1 MMNGWSSDPSQ
12 NNLSQIKGL
21 KSYSAIRGNLGHP
34 DVCYKSGVHAH
45 ALERREETLEEGGSM
60 FGLGVQEI
68 MLILLIAVFFF
79 GGEKIPDIAKGLGK
93 GLREFKRAMDQPD
106 EKEQEQARPMKV
118 VSKSSTNG
126 EVK

>member
-1 MMNGWSSDPSQ
+1 MSGASRGIIFSRESLCACFRAACASW
-12 NNLSQIKGL
+12 LSCVLPYAGAPWTGGL
-21 KSYSAIRGNLGHP
+21 AQGKR
-34 DVCYKSGVHAH
+34 CSG
-45 ALERREETLEEGGSM
+45 GCM

-79 GGEKIPDIAKGLGK
+79 GGEKLPDIAKGLGK

-106 EKEQEQARPMKV
+106 EEVKTQERPMKV

-126 EVK
+126 EVT

>member
-1 MMNGWSSDPSQ
+1 
-12 NNLSQIKGL
+12 
-21 KSYSAIRGNLGHP
+21 
-34 DVCYKSGVHAH
+34 
-45 ALERREETLEEGGSM
+45 M

>member
-1 MMNGWSSDPSQ
+1 
-12 NNLSQIKGL
+12 
-21 KSYSAIRGNLGHP
+21 
-34 DVCYKSGVHAH
+34 
-45 ALERREETLEEGGSM
+45 M

-68 MLILLIAVFFF
+68 MLILLIAVCFF

>member
-1 MMNGWSSDPSQ
+1 
-12 NNLSQIKGL
+12 
-21 KSYSAIRGNLGHP
+21 
-34 DVCYKSGVHAH
+34 
-45 ALERREETLEEGGSM
+45 M

-93 GLREFKRAMDQPD
+93 GLREFKRAMEPSD
-106 EKEQEQARPMKV
+106 EEQEQAKPLKV

-126 EVK
+126 EVKGEPPS